1 MLDASRLRHPSLFE
15 KVVTPEEAASLI
27 TDGMHVGV
35 AGFTPSGYPKKTT
48 LALAAKNA
56 GLRFGAARRSDRR
69 LKKHSRKCTACT
81 NAFPTMRQVTA
92 RCKKASMSGRF
103 ATLICI

>member
-35 AGFTPSGYPKKTT
+35 AGQGIRRRRRWRWPNKLKM
-48 LALAAKNA
+48 AKNA
-56 GLRFGAARRSDRR
+56 GSRFGAARRSDRR
-69 LKKHSRKCTACT
+69 LKKRSRK
-81 NAFPTMRQVTA
+81 
-92 RCKKASMSGRF
+92 
-103 ATLICI
+103 